1 MKYRLIKTFLFF
13 FPVRSINR
21 QVEKHWYL
29 IRDSHAIL
37 RSFLRSYTHAR
48 RDIRNNV
55 SQSFIRSIFSPR
67 ERDIFVRVDVAPS
80 LKKKD
85 IDRGDLK
92 KRRKQLYI
100 FSLSRSHSTR
110 RRTRNSSGGTH
121 GRSPWNGSS
130 LKENEFKVN
139 NTFYS
144 WVYFNDE
151 SLKNIAKEEIEEE
164 EEEEEENAQDKFNSC
179 TNIIRISSIHIVFV
193 AHQSIFHQLS

>member
-1 MKYRLIKTFLFF
+1 MQFYDPFY
-13 FPVRSINR
+13 NR
-21 QVEKHWYL
+21 TH
-29 IRDSHAIL
+29 
-37 RSFLRSYTHAR
+37 THAR

-85 IDRGDLK
+85 IDRRDLK

-151 SLKNIAKEEIEEE
+151 SLKNIAKEEIEK
-164 EEEEEENAQDKFNSC
+164 EEEENAQDKFNSC
-179 TNIIRISSIHIVFV
+179 TNIIRISSIHIVLV
-193 AHQSIFHQLS
+193 AHQSIIHQLS

>member
-37 RSFLRSYTHAR
+37 RSFLQSYTHAR

-85 IDRGDLK
+85 IDRRDLK
-92 KRRKQLYI
+92 KEKKTVIHFL
-100 FSLSRSHSTR
+100 SLSRSHSTR

-164 EEEEEENAQDKFNSC
+164 EEENAQDKFNSC

-193 AHQSIFHQLS
+193 AHQSIIHQLS

>member
-37 RSFLRSYTHAR
+37 RSFLQSYTHAR

-85 IDRGDLK
+85 IDRRDLK
-92 KRRKQLYI
+92 KEKKTVIYFL
-100 FSLSRSHSTR
+100 SLSLSLNEKKNEELER
-110 RRTRNSSGGTH
+110 RHAWALT
-121 GRSPWNGSS
+121 
-130 LKENEFKVN
+130 LKRFK
-139 NTFYS
+139 F
-144 WVYFNDE
+144 E
-151 SLKNIAKEEIEEE
+151 RK
-164 EEEEEENAQDKFNSC
+164 
-179 TNIIRISSIHIVFV
+179 RI
-193 AHQSIFHQLS
+193 QS